1 MLDRYITGGE
11 IDQPAR
17 NEEWRHLARAALLQK
32 DRRVGDAGKAA
43 DTGADHGAGGAFLFF
58 GRWMPAGVIECLR
71 GCRHRKDDEVVDLAL
86 VLWLH
91 PLVGIEA
98 RIGTVAARHHA
109 SDLARQIGDVERLDP
124 PRAARPL
131 EDLLPGR

>member
-17 NEEWRHLARAALLQK
+17 NEERRHLARAALLQE

-43 DTGADHGAGGAFLFF
+43 DAGTDHGAGGAFLFLA
-58 GRWMPAGVIECLR
+58 GWMPAGIIERLS
-71 GCRHRKDDEVVDLAL
+71 GGRHREDDEVVDLAL

-91 PLVGIEA
+91 PLVGVEA
-98 RIGTVAARHHA
+98 RIGTIAARHHA
-109 SDLARQIGDVERLDP
+109 GDL
-124 PRAARPL
+124 
-131 EDLLPGR
+131 